1 MAGRR
6 VPGDRYVLCTKLS
19 PTGRSPMSYAPVSQC
34 PRWCRRY
41 LKWTLPSKRL
51 MGVSIYS
58 RRLMCQQVSLCGTLR
73 SPPPPL
79 GDPSRG
85 PPGHLLLAGWGTLP
99 HRAPHDQAISFLGLA
114 ARDPM
119 GWRLGPPSNELFHSR
134 HRAGLISLVRR
145 LLYQRCTTV
154 RQAMSFCWD
163 RACIPSL
170 GRAG

>member
-1 MAGRR
+1 MYF
-6 VPGDRYVLCTKLS
+6 VQSCLLPV
-19 PTGRSPMSYAPVSQC
+19 APQC
-34 PRWCRRY
+34 PTHLFPNVPDGVEGTSNGHSRQ
-41 LKWTLPSKRL
+41 KRL

-99 HRAPHDQAISFLGLA
+99 RRAPHDQAISFLGLA
-114 ARDPM
+114 ARGPM

-134 HRAGLISLVRR
+134 HRAGLISSVRR

-154 RQAMSFCWD
+154 CQAMSF
-163 RACIPSL
+163 
-170 GRAG
+170 